1 MSDDKLPRGSCD
13 CHVHVFGDAK
23 LFPPTANAAYP
34 PPPASRAQLE
44 QIHATL
50 GIARAVL
57 VQPTIYGTDHR
68 ALLDALR
75 DRLQYRGVAIVN
87 DQVTDEELMTLHRA
101 GIRAARF
108 SLGGPLG
115 GMSLPELDRSIGR
128 IRELGWHAKLGGTA
142 RDFIAN
148 ALWLRGLNCTAVLD
162 HLAGTTPTDGLAAQM
177 VDLSKDL
184 LQTGNWWVLL
194 ANADRRSQT
203 TDNWDDMVSLCAGF
217 GLGGAEAC
225 HLGYRLAARAL
236 WQSRDP

>member
-1 MSDDKLPRGSCD
+1 MSCPVEVAIATSMCS
-13 CHVHVFGDAK
+13 AMPK

-75 DRLQYRGVAIVN
+75 DRPQYRGVAIVN
-87 DQVTDEELMTLHRA
+87 DQVTDEDLMTLHDA

-115 GMSLPELDRSIGR
+115 GMSSARVRALGR
-128 IRELGWHAKLGGTA
+128 AYSRAWVARKVWWDCTGLHREC
-142 RDFIAN
+142 
-148 ALWLRGLNCTAVLD
+148 ALA
-162 HLAGTTPTDGLAAQM
+162 
-177 VDLSKDL
+177 
-184 LQTGNWWVLL
+184 
-194 ANADRRSQT
+194 
-203 TDNWDDMVSLCAGF
+203 CAG
-217 GLGGAEAC
+217 
-225 HLGYRLAARAL
+225 
-236 WQSRDP
+236 